1 VSSANPAAAPPETKT
16 ATVTETTAVTKP
28 PLLSVLDRLM
38 ILLVLLLAGYL
49 IKPGDVQLGNWCFL
63 VLGSILTLVTPKVG
77 G

>member
-1 VSSANPAAAPPETKT
+1 MSTANPTPTETKT

-38 ILLVLLLAGYL
+38 ILLVLLLTAYM
-49 IKPGDVQLGNWCFL
+49 IRPTDAQLGNSAFL